1 MNGEVTMAYGR
12 SNAHSRWSR
21 RWFLPV
27 AAVVLAGDLSAASWG
42 AWSNTRALEAGLLFD
57 LAVLLPLLYLWCS
70 GRQGRGA
77 VVRTV
82 GLACFGIW
90 ATGKVIPV
98 EQQHLLGAVGW
109 LRYLG
114 MAGLVAL
121 EIKLGVAVYKAVV
134 FAGKPRHEAEA
145 SLVSQGTPPWLAKLM
160 GLEAALWR
168 RLWALARSLA
178 RHPLRR
184 SK

>member
-1 MNGEVTMAYGR
+1 MNGETTMVHGSSSGHGGWR
-12 SNAHSRWSR
+12 H

-27 AAVVLAGDLSAASWG
+27 AAMVVAGDLSAARWG
-42 AWSNTRALEAGLLFD
+42 GWSNARALEAGLLFD

-70 GRQGRGA
+70 GRQARGA
-77 VVRTV
+77 VVRAV
-82 GLACFGIW
+82 ALACFGIW
-90 ATGKVIPV
+90 ATGKIVPV

-114 MAGLVAL
+114 LAGLVAL

-134 FAGKPRHEAEA
+134 FSGKPRHEAEA
-145 SLVSQGTPPWLAKLM
+145 SLMSQGMPPWLARLM

-168 RLWALARSLA
+168 QLLALARSWA
-178 RHPLRR
+178 RYLLRK